1 MRQSTTVT
9 NIEPLVGTTIERT
22 AMDGATL
29 DRIRSDLEGVLAERG
44 HRAVTVAEVAPFGD
58 GHSGFTYRL
67 VVSLDDE
74 RAEGVLRLS
83 PPGARIAGPADV
95 GRQGRIMDAV
105 GRAGL
110 PAPPV
115 IATDSAPRVDGR
127 AYALLG
133 LVEGDDWPVVRA
145 EAGDGAL
152 ARAAVQ
158 NLLRMREL
166 PVEATGIGADAPR
179 APVDELDTWVALLPR
194 CPDFLVGPAEK
205 LAHRLRE
212 NAPEPGPPSLVH
224 GDYHYGNMIFRRHGD
239 GALAAVVDWEIASLG
254 DPLADLGCL
263 AVASLRRKYAHEPNP
278 TGGLDVATGELIDLF
293 GADPGRAMWFVA
305 ETCFKYAAILGYN
318 FGLHR
323 SGRRPDPIYD
333 RLTDTMRGLVDD
345 GERVLSAG

>member
-1 MRQSTTVT
+1 VIGTIV
-9 NIEPLVGTTIERT
+9 EPLVGATIERT
-22 AMDGATL
+22 GMDGASL
-29 DRIRSDLEGVLAERG
+29 DRIRSDLEAALSERG
-44 HRAVTVAEVAPFGD
+44 HRAVAVSEVAPFGD

-67 VVSLDDE
+67 VVSLDGE
-74 RAEGVLRLS
+74 RAERVLRLS

-95 GRQGRIMDAV
+95 GRQGRIMEAI

-115 IATDSAPRVDGR
+115 IAADSAPRVDGR
-127 AYALLG
+127 AYALMG
-133 LVEGDDWPVVRA
+133 LVEGDDWRVARA
-145 EAGDGAL
+145 EAGDAAL
-152 ARAAVQ
+152 AGAAVQ

-166 PVEATGIGADAPR
+166 PAEAAGIGAEPPH

-205 LAHRLRE
+205 LAHGLRDS
-212 NAPEPGPPSLVH
+212 APEPGPPSLVH
-224 GDYHYGNMIFRRHGD
+224 GDYHYGNMLFQRHGE

-263 AVASLRRKYAHEPNP
+263 AVASLRRKYDPEPNP
-278 TGGLDVATGELIDLF
+278 AGGLDVTTDELIDLF

-345 GERVLSAG
+345 GERLLRAV